1 MSETAEKTLVSNGG
15 DGSRESSSHHNPNS
29 PPEEEEEEK
38 VEIKDDRVS
47 NLNNNSI
54 NHQMSIRDEAEA
66 VLDALP
72 GGTSYLDGFSLLQVI
87 ANPRGNPED
96 LLSPSS
102 SSNPS
107 SFHGRYGST
116 TGAGS
121 STADS
126 TDIFTGTFQSIES
139 TVVHVTDQMN
149 FFNSMLDG
157 WSRSLLEEDPFG
169 SNSGGV
175 DIPESQLRELPPALR
190 SLSLHDLE
198 SYLDKSGLLAHAFR
212 DRQPIMEKKDFV
224 EEAPT
229 PKVLAK
235 LREQV
240 PEVFWDT
247 ENPVDLTDT
256 ATFREVF
263 LASDP
268 TITSEK
274 VETTA
279 SVFDFLPLVPEESLN
294 PWLDQIE
301 LALLEAV
308 REKSSDFFVESVRF
322 GKLQQ
327 EIHALL
333 TQVQQAQSDVN
344 QVQNNLVNPSLA
356 LPRLDQ
362 ERRDCQRLLLILDQV
377 QDMLQAKASIPGYLS
392 AADDLTALEQV
403 QYGRKQLTEYD
414 KADENMLGRRRPL
427 SNLTALQGVAK
438 QLDQYQDLIVTNLRE
453 ELVEVFMDWNSNST
467 GLPPNHDR
475 IQDIVKALHNCQG
488 WDATWQAYRNRLHD
502 VLRLTL
508 RTIVGEFSTSPT
520 SSLTVAAFLECLD
533 VTTEQFTTLLRAAVA
548 VKAYCLQH
556 NVFVDLEETKK
567 TDDEAKVREGE
578 DTNDAEEETK
588 NDKNT
593 SETIDDKASGVV
605 ISSAELA
612 AKSVSELLRLRKE
625 AHSLVSLD
633 EMKMIWDK
641 CSSFSEQLEEL
652 TGAKATAMRSALL
665 SQTKAFAERQHE
677 KHMSSLAAALDSERW
692 TQCQVSAE
700 RQEKISR
707 LCTGRAILSRG
718 FSNSGE
724 ANGSSDDRK
733 PDVLVGGVHYK
744 VVWSCLLL
752 IEMIMN
758 DLSTAAHFTGLS
770 TLMVT
775 KVSELLRLFNARTT
789 QLVLGAGAIHSAA
802 RLKSIN
808 AKHLSLVTQC
818 LGMVIAVFPHIRAAL
833 MAHLPTKQ
841 HMLLTSIDAIKKEYA
856 EHNENVLNKF
866 VTIIGGIVEHGLAP
880 KLAGTDFDVRAEK
893 IPLGD
898 DGSVPSCV
906 FFDGVSVNTKKMH
919 QVLFG
924 LLPPDHLQDVFSRI
938 FAFIDQKVP
947 TIIVQATKGHP
958 SKPAGGNKSPQRQMS
973 GPRFTFPTTDAGKRR
988 LLLEAEA
995 MTKNLNGLEGVQPW
1009 DFSAVNVLE
1018 NRVEYSLRGDH
1029 AIAGSQRDD
1038 EDEVKTDDG
1047 EGAGETQ
1054 VDLVDGERVSKTDSA
1069 PNEDSTG
1076 VDPGTRNDEDEVKTD
1091 VEAVGAMRAESES
1104 LDRTDENGD
1113 EEGSDDSKPADSAP
1127 KEDSSGA
1134 DGTGEAG
1141 EDAMSPTEEDVGRK
1155 GVVEDTDQSVD
1166 DRAIRDKEK
1175 NAASVVTSPSEE
1187 NGKEGGEDNKS
1198 EENAADGTESK
1209 AVDSEAETDVTTDP
1223 GDSTPNSPDT
1233 VSQRQNGVSRDQE
1246 IKPKADR
1253 ITEKEEEED
1262 TSAGANA
1269 PESPAEVTT
1278 L

>member
-1 MSETAEKTLVSNGG
+1 MSEAAEKTLVSNGG
-15 DGSRESSSHHNPNS
+15 GESSSHHNPNS
-29 PPEEEEEEK
+29 PPEEEEEET
-38 VEIKDDRVS
+38 VVIKDQQVTE
-47 NLNNNSI
+47 NN
-54 NHQMSIRDEAEA
+54 NHQMSLTEEAEA
-66 VLDALP
+66 VLEALP
-72 GGTSYLDGFSLLQVI
+72 GGASYLDGFSLLQVI

-96 LLSPSS
+96 LVSPSS

-116 TGAGS
+116 AGGGS

-126 TDIFTGTFQSIES
+126 TDLFTGTFQSFES

-157 WSRSLLEEDPFG
+157 WSRTLLEEDPFA
-169 SNSGGV
+169 SNPGGEDV
-175 DIPESQLRELPPALR
+175 PESQLRELPPALQ
-190 SLSLHDLE
+190 SLPLHDLQ
-198 SYLDKSGLLAHAFR
+198 SYLEKSGLLAHAFR
-212 DRQPIMEKKDFV
+212 DRQPMMEKKDFV

-229 PKVLAK
+229 PKVLAS

-240 PEVFWDT
+240 PDVFWDT

-274 VETTA
+274 VEKTA

-333 TQVQQAQSDVN
+333 TQVQQAQSDVDH
-344 QVQNNLVNPSLA
+344 VQNNVVIPSLA
-356 LPRLDQ
+356 LPRLDE

-403 QYGRKQLTEYD
+403 QYGRKQLTEHD
-414 KADENMLGRRRPL
+414 KADESILGRRRPL
-427 SNLTALQGVAK
+427 SNLTALQGVTK

-453 ELVEVFMDWNSNST
+453 ELVEVFMDWNANST
-467 GLPPNHDR
+467 GLPSNHDR

-548 VKAYCLQH
+548 VKVYCVQH
-556 NVFVDLEETKK
+556 NVFVDQTQRAQDAEASTEREGNDTENESKN
-567 TDDEAKVREGE
+567 DEA
-578 DTNDAEEETK
+578 A
-588 NDKNT
+588 
-593 SETIDDKASGVV
+593 SASIDDKASGVV

-707 LCTGRAILSRG
+707 LCTGRAILSRA
-718 FSNSGE
+718 FSNAGE
-724 ANGSSDDRK
+724 ADGSTDDRK

-833 MAHLPTKQ
+833 MAHLPAKQ
-841 HMLLTSIDAIKKEYA
+841 HMLLTSIDTIKKEYA

-880 KLAGTDFDVRAEK
+880 KLAGTDFDVRAEQ
-893 IPLGD
+893 IPLCD

-906 FFDGVSVNTKKMH
+906 FFEGVSVNTKKMH

-947 TIIVQATKGHP
+947 TIIVQATKGRP
-958 SKPAGGNKSPQRQMS
+958 STATGGNRSPQRQMS

-1029 AIAGSQRDD
+1029 AITGSHSIDG
-1038 EDEVKTDDG
+1038 DEVKTDG
-1047 EGAGETQ
+1047 EEAAAEAPGETE
-1054 VDLVDGERVSKTDSA
+1054 DGDKSGETGREEEGGGGGVKQADVAT
-1069 PNEDSTG
+1069 NEDSPDADVTAHTPARSG
-1076 VDPGTRNDEDEVKTD
+1076 EDENEGHDT
-1091 VEAVGAMRAESES
+1091 EQ
-1104 LDRTDENGD
+1104 TDE
-1113 EEGSDDSKPADSAP
+1113 
-1127 KEDSSGA
+1127 
-1134 DGTGEAG
+1134 
-1141 EDAMSPTEEDVGRK
+1141 
-1155 GVVEDTDQSVD
+1155 SVD
-1166 DRAIRDKEK
+1166 DEAVQNKEEY
-1175 NAASVVTSPSEE
+1175 AEPVVTSSSGDDDEE
-1187 NGKEGGEDNKS
+1187 AEEDKKV
-1198 EENAADGTESK
+1198 EENAENGTESK

-1223 GDSTPNSPDT
+1223 GDSTPNSPNAA
-1233 VSQRQNGVSRDQE
+1233 SKQQNGLPDEPQQGE
-1246 IKPKADR
+1246 AAMEEAKPEGEPKSDNPTEEGKEDSPAD
-1253 ITEKEEEED
+1253 
-1262 TSAGANA
+1262 ANA
-1269 PESPAEVTT
+1269 PEYPVEVTT